1 MTSVGP
7 EVLTFAAC
15 FARTAAWATAAPV
28 IGTALVPPKVRA
40 GIAAALA
47 TVLALSRPPIAEDSF
62 FQILPVEILL
72 GLVAGFAGRLA
83 LAGLEAGGQLIG
95 LLLGIGFA
103 SFFDPASGDDALP
116 TKRIATYLAAL
127 AFLGADG
134 LEHSI
139 RALAIIP
146 TDISLVHSGISHLLE
161 TSSTVMLIAVRAA
174 APLALAA
181 LVSNLTVALA
191 SRAAPALN
199 AFSVMLAFFLL
210 TGLGVLLA
218 TGPAFLDETRHVA
231 ELATRAAAEVF
242 AR

>member
-1 MTSVGP
+1 MATSCKLA
-7 EVLTFAAC
+7 EA
-15 FARTAAWATAAPV
+15 
-28 IGTALVPPKVRA
+28 
-40 GIAAALA
+40 A
-47 TVLALSRPPIAEDSF
+47 TVVPLPIIPMARFRRLMLYEGWAVDLARLCVDIPYAHEC
-62 FQILPVEILL
+62 
-72 GLVAGFAGRLA
+72 LA
-83 LAGLEAGGQLIG
+83 LAHT
-95 LLLGIGFA
+95 
-103 SFFDPASGDDALP
+103 SGDAALP

-146 TDISLVHSGISHLLE
+146 TDISLVHSGIGHLLE
-161 TSSTVMLIAVRAA
+161 TSSIVMLIAVRAA

-181 LVSNLTVALA
+181 LVSNVTVALA